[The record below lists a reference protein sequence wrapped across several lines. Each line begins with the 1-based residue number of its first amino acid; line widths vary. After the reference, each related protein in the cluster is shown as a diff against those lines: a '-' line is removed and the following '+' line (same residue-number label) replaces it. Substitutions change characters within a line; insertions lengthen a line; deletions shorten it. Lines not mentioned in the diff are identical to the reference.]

1 MHLQY
6 QHALHLPPTC
16 GLLINVLSIVNPRV
30 SSIKKSSYTSY
41 FPSYFFT
48 FLLWLTFFKKPQECH
63 SSPPISPFRF
73 GRHCWWWCW
82 CCCFLVRWESLDI
95 CWCSFQLTHLFPF
108 FSLAAN
114 AFPYPAAGAVSSGSS
129 TRPRLKEF
137 QFGSSLIDGKSV
149 RVFCHLSDGTGP
161 VSFKWLKDGTPLSTS
176 SSSHI
181 SIANFADYS
190 SLAINRVDRRRD
202 NGNYTCLA
210 HNSAGTDQYSSL
222 LNVQG

>member
-1 MHLQY
+1 MPFFTAKFAFSVWS
-6 QHALHLPPTC
+6 ALLMMMLTQMLS
-16 GLLINVLSIVNPRV
+16 GKMRIIRQLLLLLLSINA
-30 SSIKKSSYTSY
+30 
-41 FPSYFFT
+41 
-48 FLLWLTFFKKPQECH
+48 
-63 SSPPISPFRF
+63 
-73 GRHCWWWCW
+73 
-82 CCCFLVRWESLDI
+82 SLFI
-95 CWCSFQLTHLFPF
+95 FF
-108 FSLAAN
+108 FSSSAAN
-114 AFPYPAAGAVSSGSS
+114 AFPYPAASSSGSS

-137 QFGSSLIDGKSV
+137 QFGPSLIDGKSV

-161 VSFKWLKDGTPLSTS
+161 VSFKWLKDGSPLSTS